1 MIIMVEKAENG
12 NLMIEGRIDST
23 NAMEFEKEVFELC
36 GEEKDVVLD
45 ADKLVYISSAGLRV
59 LMKLKKADKDVTVLN
74 VSPEIYDIF
83 DMTGFTEILNVKKKL
98 RFVDTEGLE
107 FIGKGGF
114 GAVYRLTPES
124 ILKTFFG
131 QNTDDGLKEGL
142 KSTRAAFVKGVPT
155 AIPFETVMT
164 PDGVGVIYELIISD
178 SLSGYLHQHP
188 EDFDR
193 KAKQYAEL
201 AVLLAGTELDSPDV
215 KNVGD
220 KFIGIMEPFRKIFPD
235 EWIDAYNKA
244 VEFVPERHTA
254 VHGDFHGR
262 NIMLQDD
269 ELLLIDMDDFGYGH
283 PIWELAGIYNALP
296 GFLSS
301 NPSEEMFMQLI
312 GLSKD
317 EGMRLWNAF
326 AEYYFDGLSE
336 EEKASRLRLAAMYG
350 AIRTT
355 SLAGTRLSPDASEDD
370 PQYQQAMVVLKMMM
384 ENLVLPNLEF
394 AETAFETW
402 K

>member
-1 MIIMVEKAENG
+1 MVEKAENG
-12 NLMIEGRIDST
+12 NLVITGRIDST
-23 NAMEFEKEVFELC
+23 NALQFEQEIVDQCE
-36 GEEKDVVLD
+36 GTQAIVLD
-45 ADKLVYISSAGLRV
+45 ALKLDYISSAGLRV
-59 LMKLKKADKDVTVLN
+59 LMKLKKAEKDISVIN
-74 VSPEIYDIF
+74 VSPEIYDIL
-83 DMTGFTEILNVKKKL
+83 DMTGFTEILNVKKRL

-114 GAVYRLTPES
+114 GAVYRLTDES

-142 KSTRAAFVKGVPT
+142 KSTRAAFVKGIPT
-155 AIPFETVMT
+155 AMPFETVMT

-178 SLSGYLHQHP
+178 SLSGYLHMNP

-201 AVLLAGTELDSPDV
+201 ALLLANTELDSPDV
-215 KNVGD
+215 KNVRD
-220 KFIGIMEPFRKIFPD
+220 KFIDILEPFRKIFPV

-244 VEFVPERHTA
+244 IDFVPDRHTA

-301 NPSEEMFMQLI
+301 NPSDEMFMQLI
-312 GLSKD
+312 GLTKD
-317 EGMRLWNAF
+317 EGMRLWNNF
-326 AEYYFDGLSE
+326 ATYYFANLSE
-336 EEKASRLRLAAMYG
+336 EEMASRLRLAAMYG

-355 SLAGTRLSPDASEDD
+355 SLAGTRLNPDVSKDD
-370 PQYQQAMVVLKMMM
+370 PQYQQAMYVLKMMM
-384 ENLVLPNLEF
+384 ENLVLPNLDF
-394 AETAFETW
+394 AQTAFENW